1 MFPLHSPPRPR
12 QKLNNRLSKSKK
24 MAAKTTAE
32 VVWRPS
38 AEDGNAAMVAVV
50 AKATAEVGGVT
61 GRQGGRGDCS
71 DSCRG
76 VQRSSSDD
84 FDNHRSTGKTW
95 SNTSPNNDGGG
106 GGRGSGRG
114 GGGGEKNHHTL
125 SSYRRRTVILPDCT
139 NSCGG
144 VLDAVHCP
152 CIGSGGGG
160 GARILPMIGKTMMRA
175 ARGVAPATT
184 AATAMTWPGTAPAT

>member
-1 MFPLHSPPRPR
+1 
-12 QKLNNRLSKSKK
+12 
-24 MAAKTTAE
+24 MAAKMTAE

-50 AKATAEVGGVT
+50 AKATAEGGGVM
-61 GRQGGRGDCS
+61 GWRGGRGDCS

-76 VQRSSSDD
+76 VQRLSSDD
-84 FDNHRSTGKTW
+84 FDNNRSTGKTW
-95 SNTSPNNDGGG
+95 SYTSPNNDGRG

-125 SSYRRRTVILPDCT
+125 SSYRRRTVNLPDCT

-152 CIGSGGGG
+152 HIGSGGGG
-160 GARILPMIGKTMMRA
+160 GARIFPTIGKTMMRA

-184 AATAMTWPGTAPAT
+184 AATAMTWPGTAAAT